1 MRFKHAE
8 LCRWSCPGEESSDSA
23 EHFPVPL
30 LHQPRGEDYVIFVL
44 QDREEPRLAEGISCS
59 RFCHAWLSG
68 PRTAEIR
75 PRHILQKLRDLGHG
89 LVSRCHLE
97 QENITRKGLA
107 NCAQGMSTACFL
119 LHCCSDNPDISSHS
133 SVSYKTNRQAQN

>member
-1 MRFKHAE
+1 MLRCVDDHALVKRVLTQQSTSLFPSYTSPVE
-8 LCRWSCPGEESSDSA
+8 RIMSS
-23 EHFPVPL
+23 F
-30 LHQPRGEDYVIFVL
+30 FL

-59 RFCHAWLSG
+59 RFCHARLSG